1 MRKNHIYR
9 AYAYLRLSVE
19 DGDQIDSV
27 IVADNRKSKSS
38 VKQSMMGILVQ
49 TSIAPVSRKS

>member
-19 DGDQIDSV
+19 DGDQIESDSIKNQRV
-27 IVADNRKSKSS
+27 IVQRYCGGNPNHR
-38 VKQSMMGILVQ
+38 
-49 TSIAPVSRKS
+49 